1 MDSGTKCLS
10 WIPAPF
16 PSSCQLEYITY
27 LRFIFLIYKINIM
40 PVATSYGFLW
50 GLNKLAHTN
59 NFELSVHPI
68 SILDIGIN
76 TDESP
81 PDTTTK

>member
-1 MDSGTKCLS
+1 
-10 WIPAPF
+10 
-16 PSSCQLEYITY
+16 
-27 LRFIFLIYKINIM
+27 M